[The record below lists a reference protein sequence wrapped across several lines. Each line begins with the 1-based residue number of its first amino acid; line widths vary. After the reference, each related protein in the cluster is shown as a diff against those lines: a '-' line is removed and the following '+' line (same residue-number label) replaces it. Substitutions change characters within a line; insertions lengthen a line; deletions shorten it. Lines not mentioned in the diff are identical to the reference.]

1 MVNVLIDYGH
11 GGTDPGAVN
20 GTRTEAN
27 DVLRLGKLV
36 TQQLRENGVT
46 VDETRQGNDT
56 VSLENRVRQADK
68 KVYDYFVSLHRNAAA
83 NKDATGVEAFVWKK
97 VLSPELELATRV
109 QKNLV
114 NLGMKDRGV
123 KEADFYVI
131 RETFCPA
138 ILVEV
143 GFISNAEDNRF
154 FDQKINQI
162 AHAIVTAI
170 LDQLNIKSNV
180 STHHTVKK
188 GDTLYAISK
197 QYGKTT
203 KQLTEWNNLSDPN
216 KIYPGQVLR
225 VA

>member
-20 GTRTEAN
+20 VTRTEAN
-27 DVLRLGKLV
+27 DVLRLGKLI
-36 TQQLRENGVT
+36 TQQLRENGVK
-46 VDETRQGNDT
+46 VDETRQANET
-56 VSLENRVRQADK
+56 VSLEERVLLSDK
-68 KVYDYFVSLHRNAAA
+68 MAPHYFVSLHRNAAA
-83 NKDATGVEAFVWKK
+83 NKEATGVETFVWKK
-97 VLSPELELATRV
+97 VLSPELNLATRI

-114 NLGMKDRGV
+114 ALGMTDRGV

-170 LDQLNIKSNV
+170 LDQLNIKSNA
-180 STHHTVKK
+180 STHHTVKQ